1 LIDEYYAGNAFANEG
16 INMTQETNPAN
27 VKWKTDL
34 LIAVRNDRGE
44 KPIDELQ
51 ENIASYRIPTL
62 AEVLSNY
69 TEKTR
74 KSNDKELEKWL
85 EEFQFD
91 NITYQAQK
99 VKISKNNIH
108 SRLQEAG
115 ILPVIHTDFKSMP
128 RKNEHVYAE
137 LVWDLPKRAISTKE
151 GYMTAVNSM
160 EADKLKKKYPGK
172 NIIIRKDDEQQ
183 NIRIKKEKG
192 LIPSVERIEG
202 NTPFMVFR
210 VAMTKINHLK

>member
-1 LIDEYYAGNAFANEG
+1 
-16 INMTQETNPAN
+16 MTQETNPAN